1 MAAPNEW
8 EGKLTGGL
16 NAPLPMKDAIEQAG
30 SETAPLVS
38 RPDETKGEQKAATAS
53 MTELTDLAAN
63 MRKQYSVQPSQ
74 GYALRDSQGN
84 IKEAPKFPG
93 VKRFSLGESISHLD
107 GDGEVKKQEP
117 PGAEF
122 IYNEVGL
129 TEEEAAILLEKVG
142 KNELPDN
149 TTPDW
154 KLIATS
160 LVQPMPLMIWA
171 AAIIEAAIENWPDMG
186 ILLGI
191 QFINCTIGFYETKKA
206 GNAVAALKKSLRP
219 KATVKRR
226 KTANEEGK
234 FYEIDG
240 TLLVPGDCVLLA
252 SGAAIPADCRINS
265 GTIDVDQSGLTG
277 ESLPVTMHARDPDP
291 EHPKPHMGSTCVK
304 GEVEATVE
312 GTGKDT
318 ELGRAAQ
325 LLTGAKGRSSLE
337 KILLKIIFVLLV
349 ISLTLCIIVLVY
361 LLVRGETVRSAL
373 SFAVVLLVASI
384 PLAIEIVCTTTL
396 ALGSRELTAHGAIVS
411 RLSSIEDMA
420 ALNLLCSDKTGT
432 LTLNQMMIQDE
443 TPIYYPGVDR
453 YQILRFA
460 AMAAKWKEPA
470 RDALDKLVLGDRTD
484 HKLNNPDQV
493 CADLE
498 SLANVRQVDYVPFDA
513 TIKRTEGTVIENG
526 QEFKVTKGA
535 PHVIAALVTDQAI
548 HDKVMADVQELGK
561 RGIRSLAVARTLT
574 KDGEWK
580 MLGLLTFLDPPRPDT
595 KATIE
600 DARKY
605 GVPTKMITG
614 DHLLIAKETA
624 RQLGMGTNI
633 LGPESLP
640 MMEGR
645 EEPPDLVK
653 RYGKVIASADGFA
666 QVYPSHKYLVVAALR
681 KMNFRVGMT
690 GDGVNDAPALKKADV
705 GIAVSGATDAARAAA
720 DIVLTQPGLST
731 IVHGI
736 QIARQIFQRMQNFL
750 TYRIA
755 ATLQLLVFFFVAVL
769 SWQPVNMIPQGN
781 PDITYS
787 EWPAFFRMPVLL
799 LMLITLLNDGT
810 LIAIGYDHVNTSPFP
825 ETWNLPVRFMIS
837 GVLGL
842 VAFGSSIL
850 ILFGALDSW
859 TPNSW
864 FQQLAITPMGKGLQY
879 GQVTTMIY
887 LKVSVSDFLTLFSAR
902 TGEQF
907 FFARAPSPILLV
919 AAFIALLTSSL
930 IAALVPHGTLD
941 DQAIDG
947 LGILTIYVWIYCII
961 WFLLQD
967 LCKVL
972 AYKLIRHFHFFGYGK
987 KFVMATEEDHVD
999 GKAPASQPS
1008 EVVVHQPAAPAAE
1021 KAAATIHH

>member
-1 MAAPNEW
+1 MAQPAQQQR
-8 EGKLTGGL
+8 EG
-16 NAPLPMKDAIEQAG
+16 NAEQPG
-30 SETAPLVS
+30 ETAPLMA
-38 RPDETKGEQKAATAS
+38 RPDEKDQKDGAT
-53 MTELTDLAAN
+53 TELANLAAD
-63 MRKQYSVQPSQ
+63 MRKQYAVRASQ

-84 IKEAPKFPG
+84 IREAPKFPG
-93 VKRFSLGESISHLD
+93 VKKFSLGESISHLD
-107 GDGEVKKQEP
+107 GEGELKKKEEK
-117 PGAEF
+117 GAEF

-129 TEEEAAILLEKVG
+129 TDEEAAVLLEKVG

-154 KLIATS
+154 KLILTS

-191 QFINCTIGFYETKKA
+191 QATNCTISFYETKKA
-206 GNAVAALKKSLRP
+206 GNAVAALKKSLKPR
-219 KATVKRR
+219 ATVKRR
-226 KTANEEGK
+226 KNIDEEGK
-234 FYEIDG
+234 FCEIDG

-252 SGAAIPADCRINS
+252 SGSAIPADCRINN

-277 ESLPVTMHARDPDP
+277 ESLPVTMHARSEDP
-291 EHPKPHMGSTCVK
+291 EHPNPHMGSTCVK

-325 LLTGAKGRSSLE
+325 LLTGAKERSSLE
-337 KILLKIIFVLLV
+337 KLLLKIIFVLLV
-349 ISLTLCIIVLVY
+349 MSLTLCIIVLVY
-361 LLVRGETVRSAL
+361 LLVQGETVKSAL

-396 ALGSRELTAHGAIVS
+396 ALGSRELTKHGAIVS

-443 TPIYYPGVDR
+443 TPLYFDGENRTTV
-453 YQILRFA
+453 LRFA

-493 CADLE
+493 CADLD
-498 SLANVRQVDYVPFDA
+498 SLANVKQTDYVPFDA
-513 TIKRTEGTVIENG
+513 NIKRTEGTVIENG

-535 PHVIAALVTDQAI
+535 PHVLAALISDKGI
-548 HDKVMADVQELGK
+548 HDKVMADVQALGK

-574 KDGEWK
+574 KEGEWH

-595 KATIE
+595 KDTIAS
-600 DARKY
+600 AREY

-624 RQLGMGTNI
+624 KQLGMGTNI

-640 MMEGR
+640 LMEGR
-645 EEPPDLVK
+645 DEPPNLVK
-653 RYGKVIASADGFA
+653 VYGKTIAGADGFA
-666 QVYPSHKYLVVAALR
+666 QVYPSHKYLVVSALR
-681 KMNFRVGMT
+681 KMGFRVGMT
-690 GDGVNDAPALKKADV
+690 GDGVNDAPALKRADV
-705 GIAVSGATDAARAAA
+705 GIAVQGATDAARAAA

-736 QIARQIFQRMQNFL
+736 KIARQIFQRMQNFL

-755 ATLQLLVFFFVAVL
+755 ATMQLLVFFFVAVL
-769 SWQPVNMIPQGN
+769 SWKPNEMIPRPFHPQLHHE
-781 PDITYS
+781 
-787 EWPAFFRMPVLL
+787 EWPPFFRMPVLL

-810 LIAIGYDHVNTSPFP
+810 LIAIGYDHVNTSPYP
-825 ETWNLPVRFMIS
+825 ETWNLPVRFLVS
-837 GVLGL
+837 GVLGF
-842 VAFGSSIL
+842 VAFASSIL
-850 ILFGALDSW
+850 ILYGALDSW
-859 TPNSW
+859 APGSW
-864 FQQLAITPMGKGLQY
+864 FQQLAITPPGLGLQY

-887 LKVSVSDFLTLFSAR
+887 LKVSVSDFLTLFAAR
-902 TGEQF
+902 TGESF
-907 FFARAPSPILLV
+907 FWVRAPSLIL
-919 AAFIALLTSSL
+919 FIAACVALLSSSL
-930 IAALVPHGTLD
+930 IAAFLPIGTLD
-941 DQAIDG
+941 DQAIEG
-947 LGILTIYVWIYCII
+947 LGILTVYVWIYCII
-961 WFLLQD
+961 WFLIQD
-967 LCKVL
+967 VFKVL
-972 AYKLIRHFHFFGYGK
+972 TYKLLRRFHILGYGK
-987 KFVMATEEDHVD
+987 PFVMAGVD
-999 GKAPASQPS
+999 PNAPVP
-1008 EVVVHQPAAPAAE
+1008 EPTVIVH
-1021 KAAATIHH
+1021 H